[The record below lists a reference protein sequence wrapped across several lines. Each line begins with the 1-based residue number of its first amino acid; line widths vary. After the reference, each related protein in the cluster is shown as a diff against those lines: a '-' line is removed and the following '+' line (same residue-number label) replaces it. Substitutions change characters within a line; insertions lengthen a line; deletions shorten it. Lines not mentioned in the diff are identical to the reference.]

1 MREYVIFTDSCSDLG
16 KDMRERMGIE
26 YLQMR
31 VIHNGEDLPATLDW
45 DAYSVEEL
53 YGWLKANHE
62 VKTNLIPI
70 TEFINKWRPVLEQG
84 KDILYIACSSA
95 LSGSISVSLLAR
107 EQLLEEFPDA
117 KIICVDS
124 LAGSM
129 TEGMVAYMTAVQQQ
143 AGKSIEEAAEWI
155 EANKL
160 KCNQFATVETLNY
173 LAKSGR
179 IKTSKA
185 FFGNLFKVKPIFI
198 SDAHG
203 NNYTVGK
210 AKGRKASMEVL
221 VKGIVDTIENPS
233 ESIVFIGHAND
244 FEAAEYLK
252 QRIIEEV
259 NPKEIYVNYIGPIVG
274 VTCGPGTIATF
285 CFGKEVTVY
294 SEE

>member
-1 MREYVIFTDSCSDLG
+1 MRDFIIFTDSCSDLG
-16 KDMRERMGIE
+16 KDMREKMGIE

-31 VIHNGEDLPATLDW
+31 VIHNGKDLPATLDW
-45 DAYSVEEL
+45 DEYSVEEL
-53 YGWLKANHE
+53 YSWLKAGHD
-62 VKTNLIPI
+62 VKTNLIPL
-70 TEFINKWRPVLEQG
+70 TEFLNKWRTVLEAG
-84 KDILYIACSSA
+84 KDILYVACSSA
-95 LSGSISVSLLAR
+95 LSGTISVSLIAR

-117 KIICVDS
+117 KIICIDS

-129 TEGMVAYMTAVQQQ
+129 TEGLVAYYAALQQQ
-143 AGKSIEEAAEWI
+143 AGKTIEETRDWI

-210 AKGRKASMEVL
+210 AKGRKASMETL
-221 VKGIVDTIENPS
+221 VQSCKEVIENPS
-233 ESIVFIGHAND
+233 ENIVFIGHAD
-244 FEAAEYLK
+244 DIEAAEYLK
-252 QRIIEEV
+252 KRIEEEI
-259 NPKEIYVNYIGPIVG
+259 NPKEIYINYIGPIVG
-274 VTCGPGTIATF
+274 VTCGPGTLGVF
-285 CFGKEVTVY
+285 CFGKEVTVF

>member
-1 MREYVIFTDSCSDLG
+1 MRDFVIFTDSCSDLG
-16 KDMRERMGIE
+16 KDMREKMGIE

-31 VIHNGEDLPATLDW
+31 VIHNGEDIPATLDW
-45 DAYSVEEL
+45 EEYSVEEL
-53 YGWLKANHE
+53 YGWLKAGHDL
-62 VKTNLIPI
+62 KTNLIPMK
-70 TEFINKWRPVLEQG
+70 EFINKWRPVLESG
-84 KDILYIACSSA
+84 KDILYIACSSS

-117 KIICVDS
+117 KIICLDS

-129 TEGMVAYMTAVQQQ
+129 TEGLVAYMAALQKQ
-143 AGKSIEEAAEWI
+143 AGKTIEEVAEWTN
-155 EANKL
+155 ANKL

-221 VKGIVDTIENPS
+221 VQSVKDTIENPS

-244 FEAAEYLK
+244 AEAAVYLK
-252 QRIIEEV
+252 KRIEEEV
-259 NPKEIYVNYIGPIVG
+259 NPKEIYINYIGPIVG
-274 VTCGPGTIATF
+274 ITCGPGTLGTF
-285 CFGKEVTVY
+285 CFGKEVTVF

>member
-1 MREYVIFTDSCSDLG
+1 MRDFVIFTDSCSDLG
-16 KDMRERMGIE
+16 KDMREKMGIE

-31 VIHNGEDLPATLDW
+31 VIHNGEDIPATLDW
-45 DAYSVEEL
+45 EEYSVEEL
-53 YGWLKANHE
+53 YSWLKAGHDL
-62 VKTNLIPI
+62 KTNLIPMK
-70 TEFINKWRPVLEQG
+70 EFINKWRPVLESG

-117 KIICVDS
+117 KIICLDS

-129 TEGMVAYMTAVQQQ
+129 TEGLVAYMAALQKQ
-143 AGKSIEEAAEWI
+143 AGKTIEEVAEWTN
-155 EANKL
+155 ANKL

-221 VKGIVDTIENPS
+221 VQSVKDTIENPS

-244 FEAAEYLK
+244 AEAAVYLK
-252 QRIIEEV
+252 KRIEEEV
-259 NPKEIYVNYIGPIVG
+259 NPKEIYINYIGPIVG
-274 VTCGPGTIATF
+274 ITCGPGTLGTF
-285 CFGKEVTVY
+285 CFGKEVTVF

>member
-1 MREYVIFTDSCSDLG
+1 MRDFVIFTDSCSDLG
-16 KDMRERMGIE
+16 KDMREKMGIE

-31 VIHNGEDLPATLDW
+31 VIHNGEDIPATLDW
-45 DAYSVEEL
+45 EEYSVEEL
-53 YGWLKANHE
+53 YGWLKAGHDL
-62 VKTNLIPI
+62 KTNLIPMK
-70 TEFINKWRPVLEQG
+70 EFINKWRPVLESG

-117 KIICVDS
+117 KIICLDS

-129 TEGMVAYMTAVQQQ
+129 TEGLVAYMAALQKQ
-143 AGKSIEEAAEWI
+143 AGKTIEEVAEWTN
-155 EANKL
+155 ANKL

-221 VKGIVDTIENPS
+221 VQSVKDTIENPS

-244 FEAAEYLK
+244 AEAAVYLK
-252 QRIIEEV
+252 KRIEEEV
-259 NPKEIYVNYIGPIVG
+259 NPKEIYINYIGPIVG
-274 VTCGPGTIATF
+274 ITCGPGTLGTF
-285 CFGKEVTVY
+285 CFGKEVTVF

>member
-1 MREYVIFTDSCSDLG
+1 MKEYVIFTDSCSDLG
-16 KDMRERMGIE
+16 KDMREKMGIE

-31 VIHNGEDLPATLDW
+31 VVHNGEDLPATLDW
-45 DAYSVEEL
+45 DAYTVEEM
-53 YGWLKANHE
+53 YGWLKAGHE
-62 VKTNLIPI
+62 LRTNLIPI
-70 TEFINKWRPVLEQG
+70 QEFTNKWRPFLEKG
-84 KDILYIACSSA
+84 IDILYIACSSA
-95 LSGSISVSLLAR
+95 LSGSISVSLLAK

-117 KIICVDS
+117 KIICIDS

-129 TEGMVAYMTAVQQQ
+129 TEGLVAYLAACRKQEGMNIDEV
-143 AGKSIEEAAEWI
+143 AEWV

-210 AKGRKASMEVL
+210 AKGRKGSMETL
-221 VKGIVDTIENPS
+221 VQGIKDVIENPT

-244 FEAAEYLK
+244 HEAAEYLK
-252 QRIIEEV
+252 ARIQEEV

-274 VTCGPGTIATF
+274 ITCGPGTLGVF
-285 CFGKEVTVY
+285 CFGKEVTVF

>member
-1 MREYVIFTDSCSDLG
+1 MRDFVIFTDSCSDLG
-16 KDMRERMGIE
+16 KDMREKMGIE

-31 VIHNGEDLPATLDW
+31 VIHNGEDIPATLDW
-45 DAYSVEEL
+45 EEYSVEEL
-53 YGWLKANHE
+53 YGWLKAGHDL
-62 VKTNLIPI
+62 KTNLIPMK
-70 TEFINKWRPVLEQG
+70 EFINKWRPVLESG

-129 TEGMVAYMTAVQQQ
+129 TEGLVAYMAALQKQ
-143 AGKSIEEAAEWI
+143 AGKTIEEVAEWTN
-155 EANKL
+155 ANKL

-221 VKGIVDTIENPS
+221 VQSVKDTIENPS

-244 FEAAEYLK
+244 AEAAVYLK
-252 QRIIEEV
+252 KRIEEEV
-259 NPKEIYVNYIGPIVG
+259 NPKEIYINYIGPIVG
-274 VTCGPGTIATF
+274 ITCGPGTLGTF
-285 CFGKEVTVY
+285 CFGKEVTVF